1 MNAPAPLPPPGPD
14 LAADIAAL
22 FWPRDPAPI
31 PPPLFPPE
39 ALPRAEY
46 LATLRAQA
54 APPVLP
60 PPLPPPVPVWEL
72 PAGTQLRAALG
83 TTTVLPDLDFEAYS
97 EAGYVWDG
105 GRMKWGCLRGTDKK
119 GLGVVGAQVYAEHPS
134 TEVLS
139 LYYDLKDGRG
149 RRRWLPSDP
158 LPPVDLLE
166 HVARGGTLEAWNSG
180 FEYRIWNIVCRRRY
194 GWPPLPLEQLRCA
207 MAKSRAFSLPGKLE
221 KAGQVLALS
230 LQKDKDGERLLKK
243 FSMPRDP
250 TAKDARR
257 RIHPLEDPVDGPKLY
272 AYNERD
278 IVAEAEAS
286 ARVPDLNPDEL
297 AYWLMD
303 QGINMRG
310 VQMDV
315 AGIENC
321 IAIVEQAFAKYD
333 GQLAVVTGG
342 AVPAASEMPK
352 LKAWLEAQGVRLP
365 RTDKGGASLTDEVI
379 DNLLAGD
386 VIRPGALPPAARE
399 ALKLRQKVG
408 SASIKKLF
416 SMARMVSAAGR
427 LHDLFNYYGART
439 GRATGQDSQPTNL
452 PKAGPDVFRC
462 FQLTA
467 KAGGHTL
474 RDLRGAGWTEAQLLE
489 HGYATGC
496 RKHYGAHAATC
507 PWCGHASPDKSEAEE
522 WSWRAAVD
530 ALEVIATRALA
541 YVEHYFGDAIF
552 TITGCLR
559 GMFIAAPGHD
569 LICSDYSAIEA
580 VVLAMLAGV
589 EWRVEVFRTHG
600 KIYEASGA
608 KVAGLTVEEVL
619 AHKKKTGTHHPIRAK
634 GKVMELACGYGGWI
648 GAMVNF
654 GADKYMTEEEMKTA
668 VLEWRAASPE
678 IPEFWGG
685 QWRRVPGQGWRKE
698 LFGVEGA
705 FVGAVLA
712 PGTETEYRGLKF
724 RMEGDAVFLRLL
736 SGRYLTY
743 HRPRLQL
750 ENKYGRDQ
758 FAISFEGWNTNPN
771 NGPIGWIR
779 IDTYGGRLT
788 ENIVQATARDIQWYG
803 MRNLTAAGYPIV
815 LHVYDEDVAEVPE
828 GFGSVEE
835 FERIMS
841 TMPPWA
847 ADWPIRANGG
857 WRGKRYRKD

>member
-1 MNAPAPLPPPGPD
+1 MNAPAPLPPPID
-14 LAADIAAL
+14 FYAVLAA
-22 FWPRDPAPI
+22 DPAPI

-54 APPVLP
+54 APPAIP
-60 PPLPPPVPVWEL
+60 PPIPAPVPVWQL
-72 PAGTQLRAALG
+72 PAGTTLRAALG
-83 TTTVLPDLDFEAYS
+83 TSTVLPDLDFETYS
-97 EAGYVWDG
+97 EAGYVWDA
-105 GRMKWGCLRGTDKK
+105 GRNKWGCLRGTDKK

-149 RRRWLPSDP
+149 ARRWLPTDP
-158 LPPVDLLE
+158 MPPVELFE
-166 HVARGGTLEAWNSG
+166 HVARGGLLEAWNSG

-194 GWPPLPLEQLRCA
+194 GWPALPLEQLRCA
-207 MAKSRAFSLPGKLE
+207 MAKSRAFSLPGALG
-221 KAGQVLALS
+221 KAGQVLALE

-250 TAKDARR
+250 TAKDVRL
-257 RIHPLEDPVDGPKLY
+257 RIRPAEDSVDGPKLY

-278 IVAEAEAS
+278 IQAEAEAS
-286 ARVPDLNPDEL
+286 ARTPDLNSDEL
-297 AYWLMD
+297 AYWQLD
-303 QGINMRG
+303 QAINLRG

-315 AGIENC
+315 ASIDNC
-321 IAIVEQAFAKYD
+321 LAVVDQAFAKYD

-342 AVPAASEMPK
+342 AVLAASQMPK
-352 LKAWLEAQGVRLP
+352 LKEWLEAQGVRLP
-365 RTDKGGASLTDEVI
+365 RTASGGASLTDDVI
-379 DNLLAGD
+379 DQLLEGTAPLATPA
-386 VIRPGALPPAARE
+386 RQALE
-399 ALKLRQKVG
+399 LRQKVG

-427 LHDLFNYYGART
+427 LHDLYNYYGART
-439 GRATGQDSQPTNL
+439 GRTTGQDAQPTNL
-452 PKAGPDVFRC
+452 PKAGPAVYC
-462 FQLTA
+462 CA
-467 KAGGHTL
+467 ACG
-474 RDLRGAGWTEAQLLE
+474 
-489 HGYATGC
+489 
-496 RKHYGAHAATC
+496 KHYGAHLDVCA
-507 PWCGHASPDKSEAEE
+507 WCRVIRAPGIKPDE

-530 ALEVIATRALA
+530 ALEVIATRRLD
-541 YVEHYFGDAIF
+541 YVEYYFGDAVF
-552 TITGCLR
+552 TVSGCLR
-559 GMFIAAPGHD
+559 GLFIAGPGMD

-580 VVLAMLAGV
+580 VVLAMVAGV
-589 EWRVEVFRTHG
+589 QWRIDVFRTHG
-600 KIYEASGA
+600 KIYEASAAMMA
-608 KVAGLTVEEVL
+608 KLPVEEVI
-619 AHKKKTGTHHPIRAK
+619 AHKKLTGSHHPLRDK
-634 GKVMELACGYGGWI
+634 GKRAELACGYGGWV
-648 GAMVNF
+648 GAWIAF
-654 GADKYMTEEEMKTA
+654 GADKYMTEEEMKKAT
-668 VLEWRAASPE
+668 LEWRAASPE

-685 QWRRVPGQGWRKE
+685 QWRRLDGGGWRKE

-705 FVGAVLA
+705 FVGAILS
-712 PGTETEYRGLKF
+712 PGTETEYRGFKF
-724 RMEGDAVFLRLL
+724 RMEGDALYLRLL

-743 HRPRLQL
+743 HRPRLAL

-758 FAISFEGWNTNPN
+758 FSISYEGWNTNPK

>member
-1 MNAPAPLPPPGPD
+1 MTPIPPPGPD

-22 FWPRDPAPI
+22 FWPREPEPI

-39 ALPRAEY
+39 ALPRADY
-46 LATLRAQA
+46 LAQLRAQA
-54 APPVLP
+54 APPAIP
-60 PPLPPPVPVWEL
+60 PPIPAPVPVWDL
-72 PAGTQLRAALG
+72 PAGTQLRAGLYVA
-83 TTTVLPDLDFEAYS
+83 TVLPDLDFETYS
-97 EAGYVWDG
+97 EAGYVWDA

-149 RRRWLPSDP
+149 RRRWLPTDP

-166 HVARGGTLEAWNSG
+166 HVARGGLLEAWNSG
-180 FEYRIWNIVCRRRY
+180 FEWRIWNIVCRRRY
-194 GWPPLPLEQLRCA
+194 GWPALPLEQLRCA
-207 MAKSRAFSLPGKLE
+207 MAKARAWSLPGKLE
-221 KAGQVLALS
+221 KAGHVLALE
-230 LQKDKDGERLLKK
+230 LQKDKDGDRLLKK

-250 TAKDARR
+250 TAKDKRL
-257 RIHPLEDPVDGPKLY
+257 RIHPAEDPVDGPKLY

-278 IVAEAEAS
+278 IVAEAQAS
-286 ARVPDLNPDEL
+286 ARTPDLNPDEL

-303 QGINMRG
+303 QDINLRG

-321 IAIVEQAFAKYD
+321 LAIVDQAFAKYD

-342 AVPAASEMPK
+342 AVPAASQMPK
-352 LKAWLEAQGVRLP
+352 LKDWLEAQGVHLP
-365 RTDKGGASLTDEVI
+365 RTASGGASLTDEVI
-379 DNLLAGD
+379 DNLLAED
-386 VIRPGALPPAARE
+386 VIRPGRLPAAARQ
-399 ALKLRQKVG
+399 ALELRQKVG

-416 SMARMVSAAGR
+416 SMARMVSSAGR
-427 LHDLFNYYGART
+427 LHDLYNYHGART
-439 GRATGQDSQPTNL
+439 GRPTGQDSQPTNL
-452 PKAGPDVFRC
+452 PKAGPEVFCCAACGR
-462 FQLTA
+462 
-467 KAGGHTL
+467 
-474 RDLRGAGWTEAQLLE
+474 
-489 HGYATGC
+489 
-496 RKHYGAHAATC
+496 HYGARLDACA
-507 PWCGHASPDKSEAEE
+507 WCRVIRAPGLKPEE

-530 ALEVIATRALA
+530 ALAVIATRRLD
-541 YVEHYFGDAIF
+541 YVEYYFGDAVF
-552 TITGCLR
+552 TVSGCLR
-559 GMFIAAPGHD
+559 GLFIAGPGKD

-580 VVLAMLAGV
+580 VVLAILAGV
-589 EWRVEVFRTHG
+589 QWRIDVFRTHG
-600 KIYEASGA
+600 KIYEASAAMMA
-608 KVAGLTVEEVL
+608 KLPVEEVI
-619 AHKKKTGTHHPIRAK
+619 AYKKLHGSHHPLRDK
-634 GKVMELACGYGGWI
+634 GKRAELACGYGGWV
-648 GAMVNF
+648 GAWIAF
-654 GADKYMTEEEMKTA
+654 GADKYMTEEEMKKAT
-668 VLEWRAASPE
+668 LEWRAASPE

-685 QWRRVPGQGWRKE
+685 QWRRLDGGGWRKE

-705 FVGAVLA
+705 FVGAILA
-712 PGTETEYRGLKF
+712 PGTETEYRGFKC
-724 RMEGDAVFLRLL
+724 RMEGDALYLRLL

-758 FAISFEGWNTNPN
+758 FSISYEGWNTNPK

-779 IDTYGGRLT
+779 MDTYGGRLT

-803 MRNLTAAGYPIV
+803 MRNLAAAGYPIV
-815 LHVYDEDVAEVPE
+815 LHVYDEDIAEVPE

-847 ADWPIRANGG
+847 ADWPVKANGG